1 MCSVTSKRPE
11 ASPLADVPTSL
22 IMPEYECVQVNVL
35 NCGDDAT
42 VITIPCEGIVAV
54 SRHMTWS

>member
-11 ASPLADVPTSL
+11 ASADVSTSL
-22 IMPEYECVQVNVL
+22 ITAEYECVQVNVL